1 MKTAINLRLLGV
13 LACCLIGH
21 MMYAQSTELNVHPNE
36 AQVSLNEEGAQSYQ
50 IDITGPDN
58 YHVTYK
64 VEDANSLSISPF
76 KADGTLFANGS
87 YQVTVSPSFRLTEQQ
102 QAAMLEF
109 RQAADEQGLAQY
121 IAENRIPT
129 SLEILTY
136 NFGILDG
143 KFVSPTK
150 HEGDMPPP
158 TMMGYQTDFF
168 APEAITAS
176 INYFEVETVPS
187 AMDFTMEDE
196 MQVFTQDVIIQG
208 SLCVGIDCP
217 TTQSFGFDTQILKE
231 NNLRLFFDD
240 TSASA
245 SFPSNDW
252 RLVANESSNGGANY
266 FAIED
271 ATAGRQPFR
280 IVAGAPVNSL
290 WVDAEGDVGI
300 GTPTPVLELHI
311 RDGDSPTM
319 RLEQDGSSGFGSQTW
334 DVAGNETNF
343 FVRDVTNG
351 SLLPFK
357 IKPSAPTNSLYIDS
371 DGDIGIG
378 TQSIDTNAGLHLES
392 GNLFVKSGA
401 LVIEDG
407 NLTTNGNAR
416 YFLDTQASFRN
427 SASEIILRIDATNK
441 RVGIGTVAPNHL
453 LELSDDDAVKPNGG
467 TWSAPSDRRLKT
479 NIRDYEDGLAKV
491 MAIRPVRY
499 NYNGKMDMPTDKEF
513 IGLIAQE
520 IQEVAPY
527 TVKATEGEDGYL
539 FVDGTPLTYML
550 INAVQD
556 QQEIINAQEE
566 RIESLEAQLSEV
578 AQLREQ
584 VTALAKMLEAQVPAE
599 NATKSKATSVSR
611 DRK

>member
-1 MKTAINLRLLGV
+1 
-13 LACCLIGH
+13 
-21 MMYAQSTELNVHPNE
+21 MMYAQDTGLTVQPGE

-50 IDITGPDN
+50 IDIHGPDN
-58 YHVTYK
+58 YHATYK
-64 VEDANSLSISPF
+64 VEDANSLSISPL
-76 KADGTLFANGS
+76 KADGTAFENGR
-87 YQVTVSPSFRLTEQQ
+87 YQVTVSPSFRLTQQQ
-102 QAAMLEF
+102 QADMLDF
-109 RQAADEQGLAQY
+109 RQRGDERGLAQY
-121 IAENRIPT
+121 IAENQIPT
-129 SLEILTY
+129 SLEILNY
-136 NFGILDG
+136 NFAILDG
-143 KFVSPTK
+143 KFVSPTR

-158 TMMGYQTDFF
+158 TMLGYQTDFF

-176 INYFEVETVPS
+176 INYFEVEATPQ
-187 AMDFTMEDE
+187 AMDFTMEDA
-196 MQVFTQDVIIQG
+196 QVFTQDVIIQG

-231 NNLRLFFDD
+231 NNLRLYFDD
-240 TSASA
+240 TSSSA

-252 RLVANESSNGGANY
+252 RLVANGSNNGDPAY
-266 FAIED
+266 FSIQD
-271 ATAGRQPFR
+271 ATAGRDPFR
-280 IVAGAPVNSL
+280 IIAGAPVNSL
-290 WVDAEGDVGI
+290 WVDAQGDVGI

-311 RDGDSPTM
+311 RDGDSPTV

-334 DVAGNETNF
+334 DIAGNETNF
-343 FVRDVTNG
+343 FIRDVNNG

-371 DGDIGIG
+371 DGDIGLG
-378 TQSIDTNAGLHLES
+378 TQNPDPDAGLHIES
-392 GNLFVKSGA
+392 GNLYVKSGA
-401 LVIEDG
+401 LVLEDG

-416 YFLDTQASFRN
+416 YFLNTQASFRN
-427 SASEIILRIDATNK
+427 AGGEIILRVDATNK
-441 RVGIGTVAPNHL
+441 RVGIGVVDPDHL

-479 NIRDYEDGLAKV
+479 NIRDYNDGLAKV

-499 NYNGKMDMPTDKEF
+499 NYNGKMDMPTDQEF

-527 TVKATEGEDGYL
+527 TVKETEGEDGYL

-566 RIESLEAQLSEV
+566 RIESLEAQLNEV

-584 VTALAKMLEAQVPAE
+584 VAALAKLIEAQAPAE
-599 NATKSKATSVSR
+599 QTEGKAADASP